1 MGSEICD
8 SLCQMRDKIFKSSM
22 CICYE
27 EPLFQKITITTQIQ
41 YINVQQILVVTFEF
55 TGVAR
60 GFMIMSCAA
69 RGVKKVGQ
77 HWPTVSQFL
86 LYVVISPFGLR
97 LVATWL
103 SLGHERLWLSL
114 EVLLLWAHPT
124 GTSHLGPL
132 ETFFQYHMISSALFA
147 NEDTDLGWGHL

>member
-60 GFMIMSCAA
+60 GFMIMSCTA

-77 HWPTVSQFL
+77 HCIPVSSIRSHF
-86 LYVVISPFGLR
+86 
-97 LVATWL
+97 T
-103 SLGHERLWLSL
+103 LW
-114 EVLLLWAHPT
+114 
-124 GTSHLGPL
+124 
-132 ETFFQYHMISSALFA
+132 SSAR
-147 NEDTDLGWGHL
+147 GHLVVPRT